1 MMQWEEYNVWEAQRV
16 PRHRCNVSGL
26 QVGKTRLFRVQTP
39 CACLLLLD
47 DFACH
52 RTVYDR
58 QSRASVIDGGYSGP
72 IFYYKN
78 DFIWRRCNRGTSH
91 TTPTSRGR
99 LLGFFFWFFEL
110 VVIVITRCCR
120 TQLILWRSLLK
131 CTDWSAIS
139 CRICFVMFFTVQLK
153 LINMASWQWSG
164 EMPIQLC
171 NPLYLQIL

>member
-39 CACLLLLD
+39 CACLLLPD

-52 RTVYDR
+52 GTVYDR
-58 QSRASVIDGGYSGP
+58 QSRASVTYGSYSDP
-72 IFYYKN
+72 ICYKN
-78 DFIWRRCNRGTSH
+78 DFICRRCHRGTSH
-91 TTPTSRGR
+91 TTPTSRWR
-99 LLGFFFWFFEL
+99 LLVFFWFFEL
-110 VVIVITRCCR
+110 VVLVITRCCR
-120 TQLILWRSLLK
+120 TQLILRRSMLK
-131 CTDWSAIS
+131 CIDWSAIS

-153 LINMASWQWSG
+153 LINMASWQLSA

-171 NPLYLQIL
+171 NSLYLRSL